1 MPARVLV
8 VDDLLPNIRLLQ
20 ARLTA
25 EYYEVLTAQSG
36 AEALAICARG
46 GCDLVLLDVMMP
58 GMDGF
63 ETCARIKAAPESAH
77 IPVVMVTAL
86 DQPSDRVRGLEAGA
100 DDFLTKPVDELALMA
115 RVRSLSRLKTML
127 DDLRERAKTA
137 AALGFPAHDPDGF
150 AVDKGRILIVDDQ
163 PRSSARLVD
172 SLGGRFETHVEA
184 QSQEALFR
192 AAQGLHEL
200 VVVSMGLAHFDPLR
214 LCSQL
219 RSLESTRDL
228 PILMVADLDDR
239 MRVLRGLDLGAND
252 YILRPIDRNELLAR
266 VRTQIR
272 RKFYADALRENVR
285 ASIELAMLDGL
296 TGLFNRRHFDLNLPK
311 LIESCLS
318 RRRPLS
324 LLVFDIDHFKAIND
338 THGHDVGDQVLR
350 LLAQRL
356 RGALRQSDLICR
368 LGGEEFAVIM
378 PDTDLDRAASVG
390 NRVRLAIAEYPF
402 AVGQGRGPIDVTIS
416 AGVAGAV
423 EGLSPEMLYRRADAG
438 LYRSKQA
445 GRNRV
450 CAAAA

>member
-100 DDFLTKPVDELALMA
+100 DDFLTKPVDELALM
-115 RVRSLSRLKTML
+115 
-127 DDLRERAKTA
+127 
-137 AALGFPAHDPDGF
+137 
-150 AVDKGRILIVDDQ
+150 
-163 PRSSARLVD
+163 
-172 SLGGRFETHVEA
+172 
-184 QSQEALFR
+184 
-192 AAQGLHEL
+192 
-200 VVVSMGLAHFDPLR
+200 
-214 LCSQL
+214 
-219 RSLESTRDL
+219 
-228 PILMVADLDDR
+228 
-239 MRVLRGLDLGAND
+239 
-252 YILRPIDRNELLAR
+252 AR

>member
-1 MPARVLV
+1 
-8 VDDLLPNIRLLQ
+8 
-20 ARLTA
+20 
-25 EYYEVLTAQSG
+25 
-36 AEALAICARG
+36 
-46 GCDLVLLDVMMP
+46 
-58 GMDGF
+58 
-63 ETCARIKAAPESAH
+63 
-77 IPVVMVTAL
+77 
-86 DQPSDRVRGLEAGA
+86 
-100 DDFLTKPVDELALMA
+100 
-115 RVRSLSRLKTML
+115 VRSLSRLKTML

-137 AALGFPAHDPDGF
+137 AALGFPAHDPEGF

-200 VVVSMGLAHFDPLR
+200 VVVSMGLSHFDPLR

-219 RSLESTRDL
+219 RALESTRDL

-311 LIESCLS
+311 MIESCLS

-324 LLVFDIDHFKAIND
+324 LLVFDIDHFKHIND

-378 PDTDLDRAASVG
+378 PETDLDRAAGVA

-402 AVGQGRGPIDVTIS
+402 AVAQGRGPIDVTIS
-416 AGVAGAV
+416 AGVAGAL

-450 CAAAA
+450 SAAAA

>member
-1 MPARVLV
+1 
-8 VDDLLPNIRLLQ
+8 
-20 ARLTA
+20 
-25 EYYEVLTAQSG
+25 
-36 AEALAICARG
+36 
-46 GCDLVLLDVMMP
+46 
-58 GMDGF
+58 
-63 ETCARIKAAPESAH
+63 
-77 IPVVMVTAL
+77 
-86 DQPSDRVRGLEAGA
+86 
-100 DDFLTKPVDELALMA
+100 
-115 RVRSLSRLKTML
+115 
-127 DDLRERAKTA
+127 
-137 AALGFPAHDPDGF
+137 
-150 AVDKGRILIVDDQ
+150 
-163 PRSSARLVD
+163 
-172 SLGGRFETHVEA
+172 
-184 QSQEALFR
+184 
-192 AAQGLHEL
+192 
-200 VVVSMGLAHFDPLR
+200 MGLAHFDPLR

-266 VRTQIR
+266 VRMQIR

-324 LLVFDIDHFKAIND
+324 LLVFDIDHFKRIND